1 MSHPPDYQ
9 DKRYDNKARRLF
21 TAAAATAQTEEDGR
35 VSLDLEAWEALGKGL
50 DRSLMVGDVA
60 RFAEEKPAAVFNRA
74 KRLLGNAEW
83 MARAQAG
90 EGA

>member
-1 MSHPPDYQ
+1 MSHPTDYQ

-21 TAAAATAQTEEDGR
+21 AAADATAQKDD
-35 VSLDLEAWEALGKGL
+35 DLVTIDRAAWDALAKGL

-74 KRLLGNAEW
+74 KRLLGDA
-83 MARAQAG
+83 AR
-90 EGA
+90 